1 MGLTRDQILQAQ
13 DLPKEEVQ
21 VQEWGGSVWV
31 RGLTAAERDQM
42 ESYFF
47 DDAGKRRDI
56 KSLFKNMRA
65 RLVVWAV
72 CDENGSSIFTE
83 KDIDLLGKKNGKV
96 VDRLYGVIQRLS
108 GLTKQDIEDLS
119 KNSES
124 GQPEDSP
131 SVLPAS

>member
-31 RGLTAAERDQM
+31 RGLTASERDQM

-72 CDENGSSIFTE
+72 CDESGNSIFTE
-83 KDIDLLGKKNGKV
+83 KDIEQLGKKNGKV

-108 GLTKQDIEDLS
+108 GLTKQDIEELS